1 MLYLAQPERG
11 RSTKY
16 QLGWKE
22 QTVSSQPSVRRQ
34 YVGLAVSG
42 LWLIVCFSAIM
53 AFIILVV
60 APATD
65 KNQWAIFAAAVLT
78 VSLVYVPVQIL
89 LIKYVGG
96 RKEPIS
102 DWPV

>member
-16 QLGWKE
+16 QLGWKD
-22 QTVSSQPSVRRQ
+22 QPSVRRQ